1 MENIREGVA
10 KLNNLSISPRKVRL
24 VADVIRNKKIDYV
37 LSILK
42 KIPNKSSLYVYKLV
56 VSAVDNLI
64 KLNNNF
70 KDAISLENLVI
81 REIKVDCGQVAKRI
95 MAAPQGRVHRIRKRS
110 SIITVVVSFF
120 KIN

>member
-42 KIPNKSSLYVYKLV
+42 KIPNKSSLYLYKLV

-95 MAAPQGRVHRIRKRS
+95 MAAPQGRVHRI
-110 SIITVVVSFF
+110 
-120 KIN
+120 